1 MQERVCCGTGG
12 AKLKSKEPKDP
23 KEKRK
28 SEPKPRKS
36 AAKRQ
41 MTRPTAPTA
50 SPELYEST
58 NGTAT
63 PVAMI
68 ETVTVVVEPPEE
80 TIRVRAYEIFVER
93 GYEHGHHVD
102 DWLAAEQE
110 LKSRNHAT

>member
-1 MQERVCCGTGG
+1 VELEEP
-12 AKLKSKEPKDP
+12 KLKSKEPKEP
-23 KEKRK
+23 KEKKK
-28 SEPKPRKS
+28 SESKPRKS

-41 MTRPTAPTA
+41 MARPAA

-110 LKSRNHAT
+110 LKSRNRAT